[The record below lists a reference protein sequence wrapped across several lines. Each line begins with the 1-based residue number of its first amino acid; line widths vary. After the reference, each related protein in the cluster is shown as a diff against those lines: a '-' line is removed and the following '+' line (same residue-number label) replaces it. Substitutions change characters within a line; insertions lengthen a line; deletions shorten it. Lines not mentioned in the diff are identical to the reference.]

1 VQMKEFAMPTTTFG
15 PTTTAAEIV
24 ANVDLHGRRAVVTGA
39 SSGIGV
45 ETARALASTG
55 AEVTLAVRNLE
66 AGRQVADGIAEKLPA
81 SAAAPRVAPLDLADL
96 ASVAGFVRG
105 WNGPLHIL
113 VNNAGVMALPK
124 LTRTPAGYEMQF
136 ATNHLGHFA
145 LTSGL
150 HRWLAAADGA
160 RVVAVSSIGHLFGP
174 VVFDDL
180 HYRFRPY
187 DQWTSYGQSKSAIV
201 LFAVAAAQR
210 WAGVGIVVNALM
222 PGNIASTALARHMG
236 PDDLANFG
244 KETDLALPPVKTI
257 EQGAATSVLLAASPE
272 VEGVTGRYYEDCA
285 EAPVVQEREG
295 HTGGV
300 APYVLDPDNADRLW
314 QISEQL
320 TE

>member
-1 VQMKEFAMPTTTFG
+1 MKEFAMPTTTYG

-24 ANVDLHGRRAVVTGA
+24 ANVDLHGKRAVVTGA

-66 AGRQVADGIAEKLPA
+66 AGRKVADEIAEKLP
-81 SAAAPRVAPLDLADL
+81 SGAAGPHVAPLDLADP
-96 ASVAGFVRG
+96 ASVAGFVRS
-105 WNGPLHIL
+105 WSGPLHIL

-145 LTSGL
+145 LTTGL

-210 WAGVGIVVNALM
+210 WAGEGVVVNALM
-222 PGNIASTALARHMG
+222 PGNIASTALARHMR

-244 KETDLALPPVKTI
+244 KETDLTLPPVKTI
-257 EQGAATSVLLAASPE
+257 EQGAATSVLMAASPA

-285 EAPVVQEREG
+285 QAPVIQEREG
-295 HTGGV
+295 HAGGV
-300 APYVLDPDNADRLW
+300 APYVLDSDNADRLW

-320 TE
+320 TQ

>member
-1 VQMKEFAMPTTTFG
+1 MPTTTYG

-24 ANVDLHGRRAVVTGA
+24 ANVDLHGKRAVVTGA

-66 AGRQVADGIAEKLPA
+66 AGKKVADEIAEKLP
-81 SAAAPRVAPLDLADL
+81 SGAAGPHVAPLDLADP
-96 ASVAGFVRG
+96 ASVAGFVRS
-105 WNGPLHIL
+105 WSGPLHIL

-150 HRWLAAADGA
+150 HRWLAAAAGA

-201 LFAVAAAQR
+201 LFAVAAARR
-210 WAGVGIVVNALM
+210 WAGDGIVVNALM

-244 KETDLALPPVKTI
+244 KETDLTLPPVKTI

-285 EAPVVQEREG
+285 QAPVIQEREG

-300 APYVLDPDNADRLW
+300 APYVLDPDNAVRLW

-320 TE
+320 TQ